1 MKFLVD
7 WKKGFGKVPQE
18 FVNFEDFLGESWNL
32 DSQMDHEE
40 IVELLTKLS
49 QTNIGDIINI
59 TDKPLTG
66 GERELITATRIK

>member
-32 DSQMDHEE
+32 DSYMDHEE
-40 IVELLTKLS
+40 IVELLTKVIS
-49 QTNIGDIINI
+49 N
-59 TDKPLTG
+59 KHW
-66 GERELITATRIK
+66 RCY

>member
-7 WKKGFGKVPQE
+7 WKEGFGEVPQE

-32 DSQMDHEE
+32 DSYMDHEE

-49 QTNIGDIINI
+49 RTNIGDVINI
-59 TDKPLTG
+59 TDLPLIG